1 MRSRLVEA
9 NESDSTTRDGR
20 CSLDGVIPDL
30 VHPPTLT
37 IVKFVL
43 VLLAVQALLLYA
55 VFRTGADARTGGRR
69 AAIAAIA
76 FAVVM
81 LITGTP
87 ASSGLLASNAGWA
100 PAYPIVTV
108 LVALGLGL
116 TRPGAAMAAAVSPV
130 YWVLFQGFRLPLE
143 MVLHGWG
150 EAGTIPVQM
159 TWSGQNLDVIA
170 GVLAL
175 ALGAAWLARPKATWI
190 GATAHVVGLALLAN
204 VGRIALLSL
213 PTPLKAFDGPPLLLP
228 FHVPYTWIVPFA
240 VGAALFGHVVGL
252 RAIRRARLTRSA

>member
-1 MRSRLVEA
+1 M
-9 NESDSTTRDGR
+9 
-20 CSLDGVIPDL
+20 
-30 VHPPTLT
+30 HPPTLT
-37 IVKFVL
+37 VVKFVL
-43 VLLAVQALLLYA
+43 VLLVVQAMLLYA
-55 VFRTGADARTGGRR
+55 VFRTGVDARTGGRR
-69 AAIAAIA
+69 AAAAAAA
-76 FAVVM
+76 FALVM
-81 LITGTP
+81 VATAAL
-87 ASSGLLASNAGWA
+87 ASSGALAAAPRWT

-116 TRPGAAMAAAVSPV
+116 TRPGAAMAAAVAPV

-143 MVLHGWG
+143 IVLHAWG

-159 TWSGQNLDVIA
+159 TWSGQNFDVLA

-175 ALGAAWLARPKATWI
+175 VLGAGWLARPNATWL
-190 GATAHVVGLALLAN
+190 GVTAHVVGLGLLAN

-252 RAIRRARLTRSA
+252 RAIRGARAGSPD

>member
-1 MRSRLVEA
+1 MIT
-9 NESDSTTRDGR
+9 DF
-20 CSLDGVIPDL
+20 
-30 VHPPTLT
+30 VHPPTLA

-43 VLLAVQALLLYA
+43 VLVAAQAMLLYA

-69 AAIAAIA
+69 ATIAAIA

-81 LITGTP
+81 VVTGTL
-87 ASSGLLASNAGWA
+87 ASSGLLASNPGWV

-108 LVALGLGL
+108 LAALGLGL
-116 TRPGAAMAAAVSPV
+116 SRPGAAMAAAVAPA

-143 MVLHGWG
+143 MVLHAWG

-159 TWSGQNLDVIA
+159 TWSGQNFDVIA

-175 ALGAAWLARPKATWI
+175 VLGAAWLVRPNATWL
-190 GATAHVVGLALLAN
+190 GVTAHLVGLALLAN

-213 PTPLKAFDGPPLLLP
+213 PTAFKAFDGPPLLLP

>member
-1 MRSRLVEA
+1 M
-9 NESDSTTRDGR
+9 
-20 CSLDGVIPDL
+20 IPDF

-43 VLLAVQALLLYA
+43 VLLAVQAMLLYA

-69 AAIAAIA
+69 AAAVAIA
-76 FAVVM
+76 FALVLLV
-81 LITGTP
+81 TGAL
-87 ASSGLLASNAGWA
+87 ASSGLLASNPRWA
-100 PAYPIVTV
+100 PSYPIATM

-116 TRPGAAMAAAVSPV
+116 SRPGRAMAAAVAPV

-143 MVLHGWG
+143 LVLHTWG
-150 EAGTIPVQM
+150 EAGTIPDQM
-159 TWSGQNLDVIA
+159 TWSGQNFDVVA
-170 GVLAL
+170 GTLAL
-175 ALGAAWLARPKATWI
+175 ALGAAWLARPKATWL
-190 GATAHVVGLALLAN
+190 GGVAHVVGLALLAN

-213 PTPLKAFDGPPLLLP
+213 PTPLKAFDGPALLLP

-252 RAIRRARLTRSA
+252 RAIRRERCTRATRAA

>member
-1 MRSRLVEA
+1 M
-9 NESDSTTRDGR
+9 
-20 CSLDGVIPDL
+20 IPDI

-43 VLLAVQALLLYA
+43 VLLAVQAMLLYA

-69 AAIAAIA
+69 AAAAAIA

-81 LITGTP
+81 LVTGAL
-87 ASSGLLASNAGWA
+87 ASSGLLASNPGWV

-108 LVALGLGL
+108 LVALALGL
-116 TRPGAAMAAAVSPV
+116 TRPGAAMGAAVAPV

-143 MVLHGWG
+143 MVLHAWG

-159 TWSGQNLDVIA
+159 TWSGQNFDVLAGVIA
-170 GVLAL
+170 LAF
-175 ALGAAWLARPKATWI
+175 GAAWLARPAATWL
-190 GATAHVVGLALLAN
+190 GVVAHVAGLVLLAN
-204 VGRIALLSL
+204 VGRIALVSL
-213 PTPLKAFDGPPLLLP
+213 PTPLKAFEGAPLLLP

-252 RAIRRARLTRSA
+252 RAIRRARLTRAA

>member
-1 MRSRLVEA
+1 M
-9 NESDSTTRDGR
+9 
-20 CSLDGVIPDL
+20 IPDL

-37 IVKFVL
+37 VVKFVL
-43 VLLAVQALLLYA
+43 VLLVVQAMLLYA
-55 VFRTGADARTGGRR
+55 VFRTGADPRTGGRR
-69 AAIAAIA
+69 AAGVAAA
-76 FAVVM
+76 FALVM
-81 LITGTP
+81 VATGAL
-87 ASSGLLASNAGWA
+87 ASSGVLAAAPRWT

-116 TRPGAAMAAAVSPV
+116 TRPGAAMAAAVAPV

-143 MVLHGWG
+143 IVLHAWG

-159 TWSGQNLDVIA
+159 TWSGQNFDVLA

-175 ALGAAWLARPKATWI
+175 ALGAGWLARPNATWL
-190 GATAHVVGLALLAN
+190 GVTAHVVGLGLLAN

-228 FHVPYTWIVPFA
+228 FHAPYTWIVPFA

-252 RAIRRARLTRSA
+252 RAIRRPRLGR